1 MGRPGAVTK
10 RGFDARP
17 ALGGVAIAATYVST
31 VVGAGFAS
39 GQEVLRFFTHFGPWG
54 LAGLGVAT
62 VLLGLGGTAI
72 MLESRWAKARTHGD
86 LLAWL
91 GGGWFAKVYDVLI
104 TAFLFGTTAV
114 MVAGSGAFF
123 QEQLG
128 LPRLTGDMVMAAAAV
143 ATVLVG
149 LRGVVVASEVVVPFL
164 LLGVAAVTVATLA
177 AHGGPLVPGAGL
189 GGWRPAAAAAPNWGL
204 AAVLYASYNLLLAP
218 AVLTPLAVRAGSP
231 RAVVLGGVLGGVLL
245 GLAAMGVNLSLL
257 GTLPGAGRFEVP
269 MLYVAGLA
277 AGRYAAAA
285 RFAYG
290 LVLWGEIYTTAV
302 GLLYGFACRL
312 AGGGGSPRRGDEG
325 LVFRRWVLA
334 GGLGALLAARVGFS
348 NMVATLYPLV
358 GYAGLVLLLVTIVR
372 LRRGG
377 RPG

>member
-1 MGRPGAVTK
+1 VGRPGAVTR
-10 RGFDARP
+10 RGLGARP

-39 GQEVLRFFTHFGPWG
+39 GQEVLRFFTPFGPWG

-62 VLLGLGGTAI
+62 GLLCLGGTAI

-104 TAFLFGTTAV
+104 TAFLFGATAV

-128 LPRLTGDMVMAAAAV
+128 LPRLTGDVVMAVAAV

-177 AHGGPLVPGAGL
+177 EGGQLVPGAGL

-204 AAVLYASYNLLLAP
+204 AAGLYASYNLVLAP

-245 GLAAMGVNLSLL
+245 GLTAMGVNLSLL
-257 GTLPGAGRFEVP
+257 GALPGAGQFEVP

-285 RFAYG
+285 RLAYG
-290 LVLWGEIYTTAV
+290 LVLWGEIYTSAV

-312 AGGGGSPRRGDEG
+312 AGGGGSSRRGGEG
-325 LVFRRWVLA
+325 PLFRRWVLA
-334 GGLGALLAARVGFS
+334 GGLGALVAARAGFS

-358 GYAGLVLLLVTIVR
+358 GYAGLLFLLVAVVR

-377 RPG
+377 RAG

>member
-1 MGRPGAVTK
+1 MGRAGAVTR
-10 RGFDARP
+10 RGLGARP

-39 GQEVLRFFTHFGPWG
+39 GQEVLRFFTPFGPWG

-62 VLLGLGGTAI
+62 GLLCLGGTAI

-128 LPRLTGDMVMAAAAV
+128 LPRLTGDVVMAVAAV

-177 AHGGPLVPGAGL
+177 EGGQLVPGAGL

-204 AAVLYASYNLLLAP
+204 AAGLYASYNLVLAP

-245 GLAAMGVNLSLL
+245 GLTAMGVNLSLL
-257 GTLPGAGRFEVP
+257 GALPGAGQFEVP

-290 LVLWGEIYTTAV
+290 LVLWGEIYTSAV
-302 GLLYGFACRL
+302 GLLYGFGCRL
-312 AGGGGSPRRGDEG
+312 AGGGGSSRRGGEG
-325 LVFRRWVLA
+325 PLFRRWVLA
-334 GGLGALLAARVGFS
+334 GGLGALLAARAGFS

-358 GYAGLVLLLVTIVR
+358 GYAGLLFLLVAVVR

-377 RPG
+377 RAG

>member
-1 MGRPGAVTK
+1 VGRPGAVTR
-10 RGFDARP
+10 RGLGARP

-39 GQEVLRFFTHFGPWG
+39 GQEVLRFFTPFGPWG

-62 VLLGLGGTAI
+62 GLLCLGGTAI

-128 LPRLTGDMVMAAAAV
+128 LPRLTGDVVMAVAAV

-177 AHGGPLVPGAGL
+177 EGGQLVPGAGL

-204 AAVLYASYNLLLAP
+204 AAGLYASYNLVLAP

-245 GLAAMGVNLSLL
+245 GLTAMGVNLSLL
-257 GTLPGAGRFEVP
+257 GALPGAGQFEVP

-285 RFAYG
+285 RLAYG
-290 LVLWGEIYTTAV
+290 LVLWGEIYTSAV

-312 AGGGGSPRRGDEG
+312 AGGGGSSRRGGEG
-325 LVFRRWVLA
+325 PLFRRWVLA
-334 GGLGALLAARVGFS
+334 GGLGALVAARAGFS

-358 GYAGLVLLLVTIVR
+358 GYAGLLFLLVAVVR

-377 RPG
+377 RAG

>member
-1 MGRPGAVTK
+1 MGRPGAVTR
-10 RGFDARP
+10 RGLGARP

-39 GQEVLRFFTHFGPWG
+39 GQEVLRFFTPFGPWG

-62 VLLGLGGTAI
+62 GLLCLGGTAI

-128 LPRLTGDMVMAAAAV
+128 LPRLTGDVVMAVAAV

-177 AHGGPLVPGAGL
+177 EGGQLVPGAGL

-204 AAVLYASYNLLLAP
+204 AAGLYASYNLVLAP

-245 GLAAMGVNLSLL
+245 GLTAMGVNLSLL
-257 GTLPGAGRFEVP
+257 GALPGAGQFEVP

-285 RFAYG
+285 RLAYG
-290 LVLWGEIYTTAV
+290 LVLWGEIYTSAV

-312 AGGGGSPRRGDEG
+312 AGGGGSSRRGGEG
-325 LVFRRWVLA
+325 PLFRRWVLA
-334 GGLGALLAARVGFS
+334 GGLGALVAARAGFS

-358 GYAGLVLLLVTIVR
+358 GYAGLLFLLVAVVR

-377 RPG
+377 RAG